1 MGRVNLG
8 RKLEA
13 FAIALSVFDD
23 RVYEALRIYYW
34 EAESARS
41 ESQVPYVAYHFA
53 VPFFFEQGVEFD
65 ESNKKHWEKREW
77 WNGGTRE
84 FHGNCQNRVASSW
97 RLCRE
102 LLHRDGS
109 NLSDFSAA
117 SLSFKLDL
125 KVNSEN
131 ENQMRGWNMN
141 TYGIINLMKPL
152 ILDVFRCV
160 FPLTSHSAAIELC
173 WLTTLM
179 CSRLCKCEDTVAPH
193 FASHLAVARKNS
205 IAHCCCTCAVNM
217 TNWIVLVDVES
228 LLHRHLAQL

>member
-1 MGRVNLG
+1 MQFGRVDQTTSSFDAASPLSALQAGRRAWVGAGGWAGWTWG

-141 TYGIINLMKPL
+141 TYGIIKPHETL
-152 ILDVFRCV
+152 DSWCVLDVF
-160 FPLTSHSAAIELC
+160 SH
-173 WLTTLM
+173 
-179 CSRLCKCEDTVAPH
+179 
-193 FASHLAVARKNS
+193 
-205 IAHCCCTCAVNM
+205 
-217 TNWIVLVDVES
+217 
-228 LLHRHLAQL
+228 